1 MYIDESLFASYLK
14 VKFDPNEIEIVTAT
28 KRNFTMSLR
37 IGDIAPNF
45 TVETT
50 TGKIDFHDW
59 IGNSWCFFFSHPAD
73 FTPVC
78 TTEMGRTAQL
88 AGEFEKR
95 NTKPLGLSTDGVKE
109 HLEWIDDVND
119 TQNTT
124 LTFPIVADADTKI
137 AQLFDMIHP
146 NESDTAA
153 VRSVFIIGPDKKIRL
168 TMTYPMSVGRNF
180 DEILRVIDAL
190 QASDKNG
197 IATPADWKVGDKV
210 IIPPSVTNEE
220 AAKKFPQ
227 GFDEIRPYLRYTTIG

>member
-1 MYIDESLFASYLK
+1 
-14 VKFDPNEIEIVTAT
+14 
-28 KRNFTMSLR
+28 MSLR

-45 TVETT
+45 SVETT

-59 IGNSWCFFFSHPAD
+59 IGDGWCFFFSHPAD

-124 LTFPIVADADTKI
+124 LTFPIVADADKKI
-137 AQLFDMIHP
+137 AELFDMIHP

-197 IATPADWKVGDKV
+197 IATPADWQVGDKV
-210 IIPPSVTNEE
+210 IIPPSVSNEE